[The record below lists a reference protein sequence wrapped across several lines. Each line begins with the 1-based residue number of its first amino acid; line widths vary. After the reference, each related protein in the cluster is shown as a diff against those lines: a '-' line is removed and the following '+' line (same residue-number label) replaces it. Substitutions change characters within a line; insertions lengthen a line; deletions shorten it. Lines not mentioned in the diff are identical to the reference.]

1 MGYTKEAVSGVFWV
15 SGLRGSTRI
24 VSFIKTLILARILT
38 PFEFGVFGVAFLV
51 LSFLEVITETGINV
65 FLLQKDEE
73 ESYSYVNT
81 SWVVSIVRGILISLV
96 LLLLSWPLVMFFRVS
111 EAYGVLLLTALIP
124 FLRGFINPSIIYFQ
138 KRLNF
143 AKDFWFRFI
152 IFCSDALASI
162 LFAYIYKSAY
172 GVILGVIFGVLVEI
186 LLSFVLAYPRP
197 RLRFEKNLLFEVVN
211 RGKWITSAGIF
222 QYFFREVD
230 DMVVARLL
238 GASQLGVYQ
247 VSYKIATL
255 PISEIGEVFGK
266 VTLPVFSRIS
276 KDKKRLLS
284 AYKRVS
290 VVVFLFSLAMGS
302 FLIIFAPF
310 IVKVLLGEKWFDA
323 ISVIRIICL
332 YAVIRTMIH
341 PSFTLFFALEKQE
354 YVTYVT
360 LGGIIGLG
368 VTVVPLVVKYGL
380 IGAGFSTIFG
390 VIFMLPI
397 CLYYVFKVLRE

>member
-1 MGYTKEAVSGVFWV
+1 VGYTKETVSGVFWV

-38 PFEFGVFGVAFLV
+38 PFEFGVFGVAFLA

-81 SWVVSIVRGILISLV
+81 SWVVSIARGILISLV
-96 LLLLSWPLVMFFRVS
+96 LMLLSWPLVAFFRVS
-111 EAYGVLLLTALIP
+111 EAYRVLLLTALIP

-138 KRLNF
+138 KCLNF
-143 AKDFWFRFI
+143 GKDFWFRFI

-197 RLRFEKNLLFEVVN
+197 RLRFEKNFLFEVIN
-211 RGKWITSAGIF
+211 RGKWITGAGVF
-222 QYFFREVD
+222 QYFFREGD

-290 VVVFLFSLAMGS
+290 VVVFLFSAVMGS

-310 IVKVLLGEKWFDA
+310 IVRVLLGEKWFDA

-341 PSFTLFFALEKQE
+341 PSLTLFFALEKQE

-360 LGGIIGLG
+360 LAGIIGLG
-368 VTVVPLVVKYGL
+368 ISVLPLVIKYGL
-380 IGAGFSTIFG
+380 IGAGVSTIFG
-390 VIFMLPI
+390 VIFMLPV